1 MDINS
6 DDETYLRK
14 SVFEGEAVL
23 IIGAGASVS
32 SLNPK
37 GEPVK
42 ASNQLAK
49 LLAESA
55 GLPYNDETL
64 TDVLGATRGVILS
77 DAKLNNILSAE
88 YKGVK
93 PSNEL
98 QDLFKFTWRRIY
110 TWNIDDSIEA
120 CNRHF
125 TQIRRYYSGMIDK
138 AVEFDSLSTLDI
150 VHLHGEIR
158 KPEHKFILSEAEY
171 AAAIKSEKHYW
182 YQRLAQDYLTQCPIF
197 IGSQLA
203 EPILSAELEKAK
215 REGGGAAGRAF
226 LITPDHLTPIK
237 SASFKAKGIV
247 HIQATLEDFS
257 KWLAAAH
264 PNGMAPKE
272 IISRKNK
279 YPNALLDS
287 LTRDE
292 LQIAF
297 YIKPISPIA
306 LTENLTKLTTSRAS
320 VLARHFLTGFPPN
333 WMIAA
338 SDIPVPLEAN
348 KALYSALTESIK
360 SEQRLFVITGQS
372 GSGKTTAA
380 MTCLL
385 RYVKDNSDTRLFE
398 IDPSVKSMAA
408 AFKLLTRLHDGP
420 TLVYVGDLF
429 IYGDSFSNDVNEV
442 ADSNIT
448 VVSTARQGEWND
460 RLSRY
465 INIAPFEFPRFTK
478 HDYRPIIEKIVK
490 YVPAPKF
497 IKLTKDEQYKL
508 LARSRN
514 QLLIAM
520 RDVTGSE
527 NFTDVITNEYETL
540 PDQDTRALLFIIG
553 LATVARVG
561 INPAM
566 AREAYSYISRT
577 RTFHKALDSLEGI
590 VATADDGRLYARHE
604 LYVRHIIENVAT
616 FSEFRE
622 GIRSVLRT
630 FVKFRIPVVKSV
642 KRQDA
647 QLFRFI
653 LNHKFLM
660 ETASIH
666 GLKREGSEIYQDF
679 EVEFQLDGHF
689 WLQYGLYLVDLGDL
703 VEAEVMLKRSIDAY
717 SDNPYAVHAHAAL
730 QLRIAKNAKVYDSN
744 TRDLITSAVKALKT
758 QDANPGLEIDE
769 YPIVTLSTGHVG
781 ALIAHK
787 QTKLAKEY
795 AKQYFER
802 LQQIEKT
809 TLSPSITRAK
819 ERMLRFVTVG
829 EFYDQPSHQPAKKRL
844 RKQGARVR

>member
-1 MDINS
+1 
-6 DDETYLRK
+6 
-14 SVFEGEAVL
+14 
-23 IIGAGASVS
+23 
-32 SLNPK
+32 
-37 GEPVK
+37 
-42 ASNQLAK
+42 
-49 LLAESA
+49 
-55 GLPYNDETL
+55 
-64 TDVLGATRGVILS
+64 
-77 DAKLNNILSAE
+77 
-88 YKGVK
+88 
-93 PSNEL
+93 
-98 QDLFKFTWRRIY
+98 
-110 TWNIDDSIEA
+110 
-120 CNRHF
+120 
-125 TQIRRYYSGMIDK
+125 
-138 AVEFDSLSTLDI
+138 
-150 VHLHGEIR
+150 
-158 KPEHKFILSEAEY
+158 
-171 AAAIKSEKHYW
+171 
-182 YQRLAQDYLTQCPIF
+182 
-197 IGSQLA
+197 
-203 EPILSAELEKAK
+203 
-215 REGGGAAGRAF
+215 
-226 LITPDHLTPIK
+226 
-237 SASFKAKGIV
+237 
-247 HIQATLEDFS
+247 
-257 KWLAAAH
+257 
-264 PNGMAPKE
+264 
-272 IISRKNK
+272 
-279 YPNALLDS
+279 
-287 LTRDE
+287 
-292 LQIAF
+292 
-297 YIKPISPIA
+297 
-306 LTENLTKLTTSRAS
+306 
-320 VLARHFLTGFPPN
+320 
-333 WMIAA
+333 
-338 SDIPVPLEAN
+338 
-348 KALYSALTESIK
+348 
-360 SEQRLFVITGQS
+360 
-372 GSGKTTAA
+372 
-380 MTCLL
+380 
-385 RYVKDNSDTRLFE
+385 
-398 IDPSVKSMAA
+398 
-408 AFKLLTRLHDGP
+408 
-420 TLVYVGDLF
+420 
-429 IYGDSFSNDVNEV
+429 
-442 ADSNIT
+442 
-448 VVSTARQGEWND
+448 
-460 RLSRY
+460 
-465 INIAPFEFPRFTK
+465 
-478 HDYRPIIEKIVK
+478 
-490 YVPAPKF
+490 
-497 IKLTKDEQYKL
+497 
-508 LARSRN
+508 
-514 QLLIAM
+514 
-520 RDVTGSE
+520 
-527 NFTDVITNEYETL
+527 
-540 PDQDTRALLFIIG
+540 
-553 LATVARVG
+553 
-561 INPAM
+561 M